1 MTVHHKQP
9 RPPRRP
15 ETVSAPLRRF
25 TRPLQSRSS
34 WELREVPS
42 GASGLSASDETV
54 CPADE
59 PQVTGTSHPCP
70 LAFAK
75 GRDDPGEL
83 SRDLVLVRQPLGA
96 AELCPAHGPPARV
109 ACHVAPPKCWCV
121 ASQGTGGLGCARN
134 PESGRSLP
142 GVPSRLSPPAPR
154 GVCRGAPPLPGPDTT
169 GEAPRRAAGRCSPRG
184 VPGSGGQSWCCG
196 PAAPQSLRGATHRR
210 GARLAGCG
218 ATGSPGQPCSSAR
231 TGFVDSVSTPSFPL

>member
-121 ASQGTGGLGCARN
+121 ASQGTGGLGCAGN

-154 GVCRGAPPLPGPDTT
+154 GVCRGAPRCPGPTQLERHPAGLQAAVRLEVCLGLVAKAGAVVQQPPKACVGPRT
-169 GEAPRRAAGRCSPRG
+169 GEGPGWPDVGRLAPRD
-184 VPGSGGQSWCCG
+184 
-196 PAAPQSLRGATHRR
+196 SLVLRR
-210 GARLAGCG
+210 GRASWTL
-218 ATGSPGQPCSSAR
+218 
-231 TGFVDSVSTPSFPL
+231 